1 MYVHGMGMYMS
12 CVSHTNHDMDMEFH
26 GYMHMRT
33 PRETDPTEDGDTSH
47 IYRSHTARSKHSAR
61 TEQRRSQEG
70 TARAR

>member
-1 MYVHGMGMYMS
+1 MYVHGMDMYMS
-12 CVSHTNHDMDMEFH
+12 CVSHTDMDMEFH

-33 PRETDPTEDGDTSH
+33 PRDRPDQGRDGDTSH